1 MSQPPDIELRLGTPE
16 EKQLIELHQ
25 FAVSYGMTVTGR
37 FPSAPPIQRNPP
49 RFEATKK
56 LAEQLR
62 KESQR
67 DE

>member
-1 MSQPPDIELRLGTPE
+1 MSQPPDIEPRLGTPE
-16 EKQLIELHQ
+16 EKRLIKRRQ
-25 FAVSYGMTVTGR
+25 FAVSYSMTVTGR
-37 FPSAPPIQRNPP
+37 FPSAPPLQRSSP
-49 RFEATKK
+49 RFEVTKR